1 MKNRNNRI
9 LVEIFTCL
17 LIQNGEII
25 FELYFYIDVNIMVE
39 NYKTSILGIQ
49 A

>member
-9 LVEIFTCL
+9 LGEIFTCL